1 MLASRYREEQAEYIA
16 EGINVL
22 YTEDNIQGHLQAAV
36 YQRRFLPCMRDDM
49 RDEMIGLIPG

>member
-36 YQRRFLPCMRDDM
+36 YQRRLLPCMRDDAM
-49 RDEMIGLIPG
+49 K

>member
-36 YQRRFLPCMRDDM
+36 YKDVFSPACAMK
-49 RDEMIGLIPG
+49 

>member
-22 YTEDNIQGHLQAAV
+22 YTEDNIRDIFKLQSTKDVFSPACA
-36 YQRRFLPCMRDDM
+36 MK
-49 RDEMIGLIPG
+49 